1 MHDYSNIQ
9 QSTFSY
15 LAYEMTITGRVVVK
29 GPCRI
34 SATID
39 GEIQSLDKGLIVLE
53 MKGKIIG
60 NIRCA
65 DIEIYGTV
73 QGDIHSTGKVILY
86 STAKLHG
93 KLQAQSIVIHPGA
106 FIEMTG
112 HTQEA

>member
-15 LAYEMTITGRVVVK
+15 LAQEMKITGRVVMK

-34 SATID
+34 SAMID

-53 MKGKIIG
+53 MKGKVSG

-65 DIEIYGTV
+65 DIEIYGSV
-73 QGDIHSTGKVILY
+73 EGDIHSTGKVILY
-86 STAKLHG
+86 STAKLKG
-93 KLQAQSIVIHPGA
+93 KIQAQSMVIHPGA
-106 FIEMTG
+106 YVEMTG
-112 HTQEA
+112 HTQEI